1 MPPKKV
7 KSVESSDSEEL
18 FPPPDPP
25 KRPKEAEKSKAA
37 RVARKASAHPSTM
50 EMVKEALKA
59 LDSRKGSSAQA
70 IRGYILDKYPSV
82 DAVRLKYMLRKALT
96 KGIES
101 GDLVRPANS
110 SGNGAQGRFR
120 IPAKSKTKEIK
131 AKASENTD
139 PNAGRALKAEKAA
152 VKTSKVQE
160 GPEKVKLTAKKQ
172 RTKTAEAMVSPV
184 GLDSKKGTAAKK
196 PKAKKVAAAA
206 SQTSEKVTGA
216 PPRKGKS
223 TARAPPGK
231 EGEGVPAPRHA
242 RKVAKIM
249 T

>member
-25 KRPKEAEKSKAA
+25 KRPKEAEKSKADPPKPPKA

-160 GPEKVKLTAKKQ
+160 GHG
-172 RTKTAEAMVSPV
+172 VSS
-184 GLDSKKGTAAKK
+184 GARLKKGNCGQEAKGQE
-196 PKAKKVAAAA
+196 
-206 SQTSEKVTGA
+206 SGCSC
-216 PPRKGKS
+216 KS
-223 TARAPPGK
+223 DLR
-231 EGEGVPAPRHA
+231 EGDRGSSTEG
-242 RKVAKIM
+242 
-249 T
+249 

>member
-7 KSVESSDSEEL
+7 KSLRLCSAVSSTGSL
-18 FPPPDPP
+18 TDPP
-25 KRPKEAEKSKAA
+25 KPPKA

-160 GPEKVKLTAKKQ
+160 GEQTA
-172 RTKTAEAMVSPV
+172 VSLLEV
-184 GLDSKKGTAAKK
+184 MTCWLLDHVLLLFS
-196 PKAKKVAAAA
+196 P
-206 SQTSEKVTGA
+206 
-216 PPRKGKS
+216 
-223 TARAPPGK
+223 
-231 EGEGVPAPRHA
+231 
-242 RKVAKIM
+242 M
-249 T
+249 